1 MCSRASSIM
10 TDLCLAI
17 AIPMG
22 MQLTQKHPSVP
33 AQDIINALRQAE
45 EQYRNSLSS
54 IALRGNALDVRESVV
69 TLAVIKS
76 FQTSMGQKDN
86 RARVLISRL
95 LGMFALLPLDISIA
109 YGTCIHES
117 ADASAALTLRREMLE
132 AIHHKFPRSPN
143 VDDMQW
149 PLITAE
155 GAMLPLSHAGT
166 NFSARKRVNGQLD
179 SEDESDEE
187 QSTLPLKSYWE
198 SIRARYRSYCFSP
211 SALSA
216 SQAEKLPSDWM
227 VIHINVTEDKNTL
240 FVSRQEG
247 GIEGDGIVFSV
258 PLKSRRDN
266 ETGDDEDEYLT
277 FHDAIYELREIVRLS
292 DEGTKEAAHVKPD
305 DNEARAAW
313 WKRRAEL
320 DARLKN
326 LLGNIEFCWFGVFK
340 VRIYG
345 SEQCA
350 LS

>member
-1 MCSRASSIM
+1 
-10 TDLCLAI
+10 
-17 AIPMG
+17 MG

-86 RARVLISRL
+86 RARILISRL
-95 LGMFALLPLDISIA
+95 LGMFSLLPLDNLSA
-109 YGTCIHES
+109 YGYIHES
-117 ADASAALTLRREMLE
+117 TDASAALTLRREMLE

-143 VDDMQW
+143 TDDMQW

-155 GAMLPLSHAGT
+155 GVMLLPSHADA
-166 NFSARKRVNGQLD
+166 NFSARKRVNRQLD
-179 SEDESDEE
+179 SEDESDEDL
-187 QSTLPLKSYWE
+187 STSPLKSYWE
-198 SIRARYRSYCFSP
+198 SIRARYRSYCLSP

-216 SQAEKLPSDWM
+216 SQAEKLPSNWI

-247 GIEGDGIVFSV
+247 GIGGDGIVFSV

-266 ETGDDEDEYLT
+266 ENGDDEDEYLT
-277 FHDAIYELREIVRLS
+277 FHDAIHELREIVRLS

-313 WKRRAEL
+313 WKQRAEL

-340 VRIYG
+340 V
-345 SEQCA
+345 
-350 LS
+350 

>member
-1 MCSRASSIM
+1 
-10 TDLCLAI
+10 
-17 AIPMG
+17 MG
-22 MQLTQKHPSVP
+22 MQLTHKHPSVP

-54 IALRGNALDVRESVV
+54 LALRGNALDVRESVV

-95 LGMFALLPLDISIA
+95 LGMFALLPPDTLSA
-109 YGTCIHES
+109 YGTYTHES
-117 ADASAALTLRREMLE
+117 TDASAALTLRREMLE

-143 VDDMQW
+143 ADDMQW

-155 GAMLPLSHAGT
+155 GVLLLPSHSDT
-166 NFSARKRVNGQLD
+166 NFSARKRVNRQLD

-187 QSTLPLKSYWE
+187 PNTSPLKSYWE
-198 SIRARYRSYCFSP
+198 SIRARYRSYCLSP

-216 SQAEKLPSDWM
+216 SQAEKLPSDWI

-247 GIEGDGIVFSV
+247 GTAGDGIVFSV

-266 ETGDDEDEYLT
+266 ESGDDEGEYLT
-277 FHDAIYELREIVRLS
+277 FHDAVHELREIVRLS

-313 WKRRAEL
+313 WKQRAEL

-340 VRIYG
+340 VRIHG
-345 SEQCA
+345 LEQ
-350 LS
+350 